1 VGNIVGNINII
12 LQYLL
17 IFILLIVVFWL
28 LFLSRATKKEKRLSK
43 FTIDPISVKSKSFFD
58 NVEEYYQKVIDKISN
73 FLKKFKLAKKYGD
86 KYEKYVDQS
95 SIIQEKSIDY
105 LSDKIVVAIIA
116 VIITILSDIL
126 RGVSISVLQL
136 IFSFFIGFFIPDV
149 FLTYRNKRRKK
160 QMEED
165 LLKAVTI
172 MNNAFKSGRSTMQVI
187 ELVSEELTG
196 PIANEFRK
204 MYIDLTYGLEL
215 ETVFKRFA
223 KRVPLEDVKYMTSSL
238 IILNKSGGDIVKIF
252 ASIERGFFDR
262 KKLRQELKSITALSD
277 IVFKILVGIPLITFL
292 LIYIINPS
300 YFEALYTTTIGAIL
314 IVLIIIIY
322 ALDIWVVKRVMRL
335 EEW

>member
-1 VGNIVGNINII
+1 
-12 LQYLL
+12 
-17 IFILLIVVFWL
+17 
-28 LFLSRATKKEKRLSK
+28 
-43 FTIDPISVKSKSFFD
+43 
-58 NVEEYYQKVIDKISN
+58 
-73 FLKKFKLAKKYGD
+73 
-86 KYEKYVDQS
+86 
-95 SIIQEKSIDY
+95 
-105 LSDKIVVAIIA
+105 
-116 VIITILSDIL
+116 
-126 RGVSISVLQL
+126 
-136 IFSFFIGFFIPDV
+136 
-149 FLTYRNKRRKK
+149 
-160 QMEED
+160 
-165 LLKAVTI
+165 

-277 IVFKILVGIPLITFL
+277 IVFKILVGIPLITFVV
-292 LIYIINPS
+292 IYIINPS
-300 YFEALYTTTIGAIL
+300 YFDALYTTTIGVFI
-314 IVLIIIIY
+314 IILIIIIY
-322 ALDIWVVKRVMRL
+322 ALYIWVVKRIMRL